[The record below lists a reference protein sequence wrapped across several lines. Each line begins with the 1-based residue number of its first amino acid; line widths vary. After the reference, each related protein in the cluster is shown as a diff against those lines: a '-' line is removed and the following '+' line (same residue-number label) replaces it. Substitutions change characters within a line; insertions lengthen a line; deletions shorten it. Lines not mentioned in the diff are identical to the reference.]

1 MDGRGLSMKKIH
13 VFLVA
18 SLAIFGFGHA
28 ATALTLKSGQV
39 LSSDGEVYDGASPE
53 QQEALIAKSKQ
64 KGWFG
69 AEGKKSGVQGSN
81 VYIIVQDELVFV
93 PISEIKGKSKEGVT
107 EVIREHIVNS
117 LIADAT
123 AKIVAAEGSID
134 AETAE
139 RLTELAND
147 PVTSEIAAQIA
158 EDAAGDS
165 AMAEAL
171 TEATLAIA
179 TVDVNDA
186 AAVAAAEA
194 GYEAAIE
201 AAHAEKCAGGPGSAD
216 GC

>member
-1 MDGRGLSMKKIH
+1 C
-13 VFLVA
+13 VTFLT
-18 SLAIFGFGHA
+18 FGFGHA
-28 ATALTLKSGQV
+28 GSALTLKSGQV
-39 LSSDGEVYDGASPE
+39 LSSDGQVYDGASPE
-53 QQEALIAKSKQ
+53 QQEALIARSRE

-81 VYIIVQDELVFV
+81 VYIVVQDELVFV
-93 PISEIKGKSKEGVT
+93 PIKEIKGKSKEGVT
-107 EVIREHIVNS
+107 EVIKNHIVDA
-117 LIADAT
+117 LMADAA
-123 AKIVAAEGSID
+123 AKVIAEEGSID
-134 AETAE
+134 AESLEKLAK
-139 RLTELAND
+139 LAND

-158 EDAAGDS
+158 EDAAGDA

-179 TVDVNDA
+179 TVDIDNA
-186 AAVAAAEA
+186 AEVAAAEA

>member
-1 MDGRGLSMKKIH
+1 MNKPHFALC
-13 VFLVA
+13 VTFLT
-18 SLAIFGFGHA
+18 FGFGHA
-28 ATALTLKSGQV
+28 GSALTLKSGQV
-39 LSSDGEVYDGASPE
+39 LSSDGQVYDGASPE
-53 QQEALIAKSKQ
+53 QQEALIARSRE

-81 VYIIVQDELVFV
+81 VYIVVQDELVFV
-93 PISEIKGKSKEGVT
+93 PIKEIKGKSKEGVT
-107 EVIREHIVNS
+107 EVIKNHIVDA
-117 LIADAT
+117 LMADAA
-123 AKIVAAEGSID
+123 AKVIAEEGSID
-134 AETAE
+134 AESLEKLAK
-139 RLTELAND
+139 LAND

-158 EDAAGDS
+158 EDAAGDA

-179 TVDVNDA
+179 TVDIDNA
-186 AAVAAAEA
+186 AEVAAAEA